1 MKTLADH
8 MNMYISK
15 MYIFTIQGY
24 KKKYFF
30 LVREVLDKDKGVAT
44 FHTSLDLWYMAKT
57 EKPRYSE
64 IKKYKNNHPK
74 KTLKK

>member
-24 KKKYFF
+24 KKSIFF

-44 FHTSLDLWYMAKT
+44 FHTSLDL
-57 EKPRYSE
+57 
-64 IKKYKNNHPK
+64 
-74 KTLKK
+74 